1 VELTLSDNV
10 IKHDFTGDYQTF
22 ETSLSGLDVE
32 FSPFFSLTS
41 QTEAASKEGFSAA
54 EVSVVSQAQAK
65 HEDWKVFTVPHEDAN
80 FAAASDATGEDA
92 LLTATGGVETET
104 ETETGDTPET
114 ASHDKGYEQ
123 GYQEGYDQGFALG
136 QTEGELKGI
145 ETGQQQVEVL
155 EQQRN
160 TDMQV
165 ALGHLSQ
172 LTNTLSDELLQP
184 MQTLAVHLAK
194 ELVRGELSLSSQAIE
209 RLIML
214 SMEQL
219 QSTQSTIQVHMNP
232 LEFERLQQHK
242 GLPDQVVLQPSNDVS
257 MGSIKVEH
265 ADSWV
270 EDLMEDRLAQISQQA
285 FGFIDEKLI
294 EPLEML
300 DDKPLSN
307 LEQEQEMDSA
317 AELVSSLESESKT
330 LLGPQL
336 NSETET
342 EIDLDADTEAVIDAN
357 TDANTDTAAE
367 LDSKVESANKTEPET
382 LPDLETEP
390 LIPTT
395 VAESEVDLEHTAQ
408 LPAEP
413 ESDLEMQATPDL
425 ELETAQAVELEPEP
439 EPEVELESTLE
450 LEAEAE
456 TQAET
461 ETETQTQAEIVAPED
476 EGLEKKSPDEA
487 VATEQELKLES
498 DTDTDTES
506 VRVR

>member
-1 VELTLSDNV
+1 MSDNV

-80 FAAASDATGEDA
+80 FAAASDTSEEGA
-92 LLTATGGVETET
+92 LLTATNGVEVDTIET
-104 ETETGDTPET
+104 PDT
-114 ASHDKGYEQ
+114 ASHDEGYEQ

-160 TDMQV
+160 KDMQV

-242 GLPDQVVLQPSNDVS
+242 GLPEQLVLQPSNDVS

-294 EPLEML
+294 EPLQVL
-300 DDKPLSN
+300 DDKPLP
-307 LEQEQEMDSA
+307 
-317 AELVSSLESESKT
+317 K
-330 LLGPQL
+330 
-336 NSETET
+336 
-342 EIDLDADTEAVIDAN
+342 
-357 TDANTDTAAE
+357 
-367 LDSKVESANKTEPET
+367 
-382 LPDLETEP
+382 
-390 LIPTT
+390 
-395 VAESEVDLEHTAQ
+395 
-408 LPAEP
+408 
-413 ESDLEMQATPDL
+413 
-425 ELETAQAVELEPEP
+425 
-439 EPEVELESTLE
+439 PEVELESTLE

-456 TQAET
+456 TET
-461 ETETQTQAEIVAPED
+461 ETEILAEIFVPEDEGLENDSPDQALATEQDLKLGSDIDTDTEAVTDTDIAAELDSKVASANKIESELELHATPDSELETAQAVELEPEPKPEVELESTLELEAEAEAETQAQAEIVAPED
-476 EGLEKKSPDEA
+476 EGVKNKSPDET
-487 VATEQELKLES
+487 VATEQDFKLES
-498 DTDTDTES
+498 DTDTDVNTEPNDVINEGQS
-506 VRVR
+506 ENDQGTSTHD

>member
-1 VELTLSDNV
+1 MSDNV

-65 HEDWKVFTVPHEDAN
+65 HEDWKVFTVPHEDVN
-80 FAAASDATGEDA
+80 FAAASDTTEEGA
-92 LLTATGGVETET
+92 LLTATNGVEVDTIET
-104 ETETGDTPET
+104 PDT
-114 ASHDKGYEQ
+114 ASHDEGYEQ

-160 TDMQV
+160 KDMQV

-242 GLPDQVVLQPSNDVS
+242 GLPEQLVLQPSNDVS

-265 ADSWV
+265 GDSWV

-294 EPLEML
+294 EPLQML
-300 DDKPLSN
+300 DDKPLPKP
-307 LEQEQEMDSA
+307 EVE
-317 AELVSSLESESKT
+317 LEST
-330 LLGPQL
+330 LELEAETEM
-336 NSETET
+336 ETET
-342 EIDLDADTEAVIDAN
+342 ETQADIVASEDKGLENDSPDQALATEQDLKLES
-357 TDANTDTAAE
+357 NTDTVAVTDTDIAAE
-367 LDSKVESANKTEPET
+367 LDSKVASANKM
-382 LPDLETEP
+382 
-390 LIPTT
+390 
-395 VAESEVDLEHTAQ
+395 ESELELH
-408 LPAEP
+408 
-413 ESDLEMQATPDL
+413 ATPDS

-439 EPEVELESTLE
+439 KPEVELESTLE

-456 TQAET
+456 AET
-461 ETETQTQAEIVAPED
+461 ETQAQAEIVAPED
-476 EGLEKKSPDEA
+476 EGLENKSPDET
-487 VATEQELKLES
+487 VATGQDLKLES
-498 DTDTDTES
+498 DTDTDVNTEPNDVINEGQS
-506 VRVR
+506 ENDQGTSTHD

>member
-1 VELTLSDNV
+1 MSDNV

-80 FAAASDATGEDA
+80 FAAASDTSEEGA
-92 LLTATGGVETET
+92 LLTATNGVEVDTIET
-104 ETETGDTPET
+104 PDT
-114 ASHDKGYEQ
+114 ASHDEGYEQ

-160 TDMQV
+160 KDMQV

-242 GLPDQVVLQPSNDVS
+242 GLPEQLVLQPSNDVS

-265 ADSWV
+265 GDSWV

-294 EPLEML
+294 EPLQML
-300 DDKPLSN
+300 DDKPLPKP
-307 LEQEQEMDSA
+307 EVE
-317 AELVSSLESESKT
+317 LEST
-330 LLGPQL
+330 LELEAETEM
-336 NSETET
+336 ETET
-342 EIDLDADTEAVIDAN
+342 ETQADIVASEDEGLENDSPDQALATEQDLKLESDTDTEAV
-357 TDANTDTAAE
+357 TDTDIAAE
-367 LDSKVESANKTEPET
+367 LDSKVASANKM
-382 LPDLETEP
+382 
-390 LIPTT
+390 
-395 VAESEVDLEHTAQ
+395 ESELELH
-408 LPAEP
+408 
-413 ESDLEMQATPDL
+413 ATPDS

-439 EPEVELESTLE
+439 KPEVELESTLE

-456 TQAET
+456 AETQA
-461 ETETQTQAEIVAPED
+461 QAEIVAPED
-476 EGLEKKSPDEA
+476 EGVKNKSPDET
-487 VATEQELKLES
+487 VATEQDFKLES
-498 DTDTDTES
+498 DTDTDVNTEPNDVINEGQS
-506 VRVR
+506 ENDQGTSTHD

>member
-1 VELTLSDNV
+1 MSDNV

-80 FAAASDATGEDA
+80 FAAASDTSEEGA
-92 LLTATGGVETET
+92 LLTATNGVEVDTIET
-104 ETETGDTPET
+104 PDT
-114 ASHDKGYEQ
+114 ASHDEGYEQ

-160 TDMQV
+160 KDMQV

-242 GLPDQVVLQPSNDVS
+242 GLPEQLVLQPSNDVS

-294 EPLEML
+294 EPLQML
-300 DDKPLSN
+300 DDKPLPKP
-307 LEQEQEMDSA
+307 EVE
-317 AELVSSLESESKT
+317 LEST
-330 LLGPQL
+330 LELEAETEMEM
-336 NSETET
+336 ETET
-342 EIDLDADTEAVIDAN
+342 QADIVASEDEGLENDSPDQALATEQDLKLESDTDTEAV
-357 TDANTDTAAE
+357 TDTDIAAE
-367 LDSKVESANKTEPET
+367 LDSKVASANKM
-382 LPDLETEP
+382 
-390 LIPTT
+390 
-395 VAESEVDLEHTAQ
+395 ESELELH
-408 LPAEP
+408 
-413 ESDLEMQATPDL
+413 ATPDS

-439 EPEVELESTLE
+439 KPEVELESTLE

-456 TQAET
+456 AETQA
-461 ETETQTQAEIVAPED
+461 QAEIVAPED
-476 EGLEKKSPDEA
+476 EGVKNKSPDET
-487 VATEQELKLES
+487 VATEQDLKLES
-498 DTDTDTES
+498 DTDTDVNTEPNDVINEGQS
-506 VRVR
+506 ENDQGTSTHD

>member
-1 VELTLSDNV
+1 MSDNV

-80 FAAASDATGEDA
+80 FAAASDTSEEGA
-92 LLTATGGVETET
+92 LLTATNGVEVDTIET
-104 ETETGDTPET
+104 PDT
-114 ASHDKGYEQ
+114 ASHDEGYEQ

-160 TDMQV
+160 KDMQV

-242 GLPDQVVLQPSNDVS
+242 GLPEQLVLQPSNDVS

-294 EPLEML
+294 EPLQML
-300 DDKPLSN
+300 DDKPLPKP
-307 LEQEQEMDSA
+307 EVE
-317 AELVSSLESESKT
+317 LEST
-330 LLGPQL
+330 LELEAETEM
-336 NSETET
+336 ETET
-342 EIDLDADTEAVIDAN
+342 ETQADIVASEDEGLENDSPDQALATEQDLKLESDTDTDTETEAV
-357 TDANTDTAAE
+357 TDTDIAAE
-367 LDSKVESANKTEPET
+367 LESKVASANKM
-382 LPDLETEP
+382 
-390 LIPTT
+390 
-395 VAESEVDLEHTAQ
+395 ESELELHATAD
-408 LPAEP
+408 
-413 ESDLEMQATPDL
+413 S

-439 EPEVELESTLE
+439 KPEVELESTLE

-456 TQAET
+456 AETQA
-461 ETETQTQAEIVAPED
+461 QAEIVAPED
-476 EGLEKKSPDEA
+476 EGLENKSPDET
-487 VATEQELKLES
+487 VATGQDLKLES
-498 DTDTDTES
+498 DTDTDVNTEPNDVINEGQS
-506 VRVR
+506 ENDQGTSTHD